1 MSTKSTIVCGAKFH
15 LYTECFDGEE
25 HAWLEIENPTAFE
38 VHQPEIPV
46 KGQPAAPGQL
56 RVVVR
61 LTGDVL
67 RVLMTEYQEEAERRA
82 KSIRAFETEPPKGI
96 G

>member
-67 RVLMTEYQEEAERRA
+67 RVLMTEYQEEAERWA
-82 KSIRAFETEPPKGI
+82 KSIRAFETEPPKGT